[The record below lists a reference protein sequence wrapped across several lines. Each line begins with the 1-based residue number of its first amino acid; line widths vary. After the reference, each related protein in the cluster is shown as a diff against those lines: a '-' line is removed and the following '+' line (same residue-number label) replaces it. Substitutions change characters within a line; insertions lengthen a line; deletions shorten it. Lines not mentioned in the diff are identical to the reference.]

1 AAIRHYLLPPDVAV
15 AHMRDDVVPGIVAG
29 LLAKRAGPLV
39 VHRPRSALLILLLES
54 DLQSIELS
62 VLVVAVVRDA
72 LGPAAHARGNV
83 GFAGGRDVVGIGA
96 GLQAAAVVALQEV
109 SIRDRAGVA

>member
-1 AAIRHYLLPPDVAV
+1 VAILPVAEVAVIHAIRQAARQGKDGAQLPSANDQVFSPVGAGQVLLAFADGQIVAAIRHYLLPPDVAV

-62 VLVVAVVRDA
+62 
-72 LGPAAHARGNV
+72 
-83 GFAGGRDVVGIGA
+83 
-96 GLQAAAVVALQEV
+96 
-109 SIRDRAGVA
+109 